1 MKAMEY
7 MLEGLDKSISY
18 DELGNVSV
26 ETSNLKWY
34 NEERLSGM
42 GVRWHCGNDYIFIS
56 REDCDIYN
64 EYESQMSFGIL
75 VEKIFMSVSVM
86 NLKLILRNFLRE

>member
-42 GVRWHCGNDYIFIS
+42 GVRRHCGNDYIFIS